1 MYICF
6 HNFHLNFDNIL
17 FQQHMTH
24 SRELQ
29 FDIDKYEIKELFN
42 NESRGQMSDNGSGI
56 QAGASQR
63 R

>member
-1 MYICF
+1 
-6 HNFHLNFDNIL
+6 
-17 FQQHMTH
+17 MTY

-29 FDIDKYEIKELFN
+29 FDIDKFEIKESFYN
-42 NESRGQMSDNGSGI
+42 DSSRGQMSDNGSGI

>member
-1 MYICF
+1 
-6 HNFHLNFDNIL
+6 
-17 FQQHMTH
+17 MTY

-42 NESRGQMSDNGSGI
+42 NDSRGQMSDNGSTI
-56 QAGASQR
+56 KAGASQR

>member
-1 MYICF
+1 
-6 HNFHLNFDNIL
+6 
-17 FQQHMTH
+17 MTY

-42 NESRGQMSDNGSGI
+42 NDSRGQMSDNGSTI